1 MGEIN
6 RNIDLMELGVAS
18 DTFASAE
25 KRNKKRKEWEKM
37 NTISSEWQ
45 RLRKEET
52 LEEQKEEKASE
63 CDDMCCNDTAKCGS
77 RKRIQL
83 VMRCYRRNFL
93 NRFDYHAMDHA
104 TDDAHDDMQYIEV
117 FEHALDRYNAT
128 DLLNDYFHIERC
140 HGGEKELRDC
150 VHNGADDGDDED
162 IVCCS
167 LLWRAERDSND
178 SKIFAEYLKTLDS
191 RQINILDISSK
202 IHRFLNHYSPQQQTD
217 SCVRALTRR
226 YKASKHNKFVNEIDG
241 EADTRQQAVE
251 PMLCIDDQLVRDLR
265 ANGLSIMR
273 CNHLMNELVDNEYDS
288 DAIIDDLS
296 NENDRC
302 NHYED
307 SQIYN
312 SFLSQ
317 SNKYFIKIIKK
328 RCGMK
333 PNDDDKVTTFVLGR
347 YRVMYWKY
355 WKGKCD
361 KNKLYADSPKYRSLK
376 EECIHNEI
384 YSIDIGTFHDILQ
397 KAVTYTLSNKG
408 RSLKAKDISLENLG
422 YEIPINLPIS

>member
-1 MGEIN
+1 MTTKGQTSIEEDNHQCLCGQTLTKYPYNHDECQCCCKEFQKAENTYHFCNGKQCTYRAWAGYYFCVCSACYESMDISNIDAKHSFLFCKLTSLMGQIRKEDKQCTNNDQRRRYMYRIYFLFYQQCIAKLKAAFVNESEYDEIVDMFNAFYGGIMGEIN
-6 RNIDLMELGVAS
+6 RNIDLMELGVSS

-128 DLLNDYFHIERC
+128 DLLNDYFHIEQC

-265 ANGLSIMR
+265 
-273 CNHLMNELVDNEYDS
+273 
-288 DAIIDDLS
+288 
-296 NENDRC
+296 
-302 NHYED
+302 
-307 SQIYN
+307 
-312 SFLSQ
+312 
-317 SNKYFIKIIKK
+317 
-328 RCGMK
+328 
-333 PNDDDKVTTFVLGR
+333 
-347 YRVMYWKY
+347 
-355 WKGKCD
+355 
-361 KNKLYADSPKYRSLK
+361 
-376 EECIHNEI
+376 
-384 YSIDIGTFHDILQ
+384 
-397 KAVTYTLSNKG
+397 
-408 RSLKAKDISLENLG
+408 
-422 YEIPINLPIS
+422 